1 MRCAQALDTGAYVL
15 GALAPAERAAYERHL
30 AACPECPQEVARL
43 AVLPGLLG
51 RLEGPVAEAIA
62 RDGRTAEI
70 LPKAPDVL
78 LPRTLEAL
86 DKRRNAQRRRRRWQ
100 VFAGV
105 LVAGCLAVAA
115 GLAMETLD
123 DKTNGVPPGAQA
135 SESVQPGPP
144 MAMMRALIPD
154 VPVGAAV
161 ALTPLIDGTQ
171 VYMHCWYHAVKP
183 TSDKWT
189 LRLIV
194 VSRDGKEQEEVTRW
208 TASDGDDVVM
218 REFAKMPANEIGRVE
233 VHLENTPAL
242 VYSLS

>member
-30 AACPECPQEVARL
+30 ANCPECRQEVARL

-51 RLEGPVAEAIA
+51 RLETPVAEAIA
-62 RDGRTAEI
+62 RDGRTAEV
-70 LPKAPDVL
+70 LPKAPEVL

-105 LVAGCLAVAA
+105 LVAGCLAVGVGAS
-115 GLAMETLD
+115 MEWLD
-123 DKTNGVPPGAQA
+123 DKAGV
-135 SESVQPGPP
+135 VQPGASASVQSGPTLAT
-144 MAMMRALIPD
+144 MKALIPD

-161 ALTPLIDGTQ
+161 ALTPMNDGTQ

-183 TSDKWT
+183 TTEKWT
-189 LRLIV
+189 LRLMV
-194 VSRDGKEQEEVTRW
+194 VGKDGKEEEVTRW

-218 REFAKMPANEIGRVE
+218 REFAKTPVNGIDRLE
-233 VHLENTPAL
+233 VRFDTIPAL
-242 VYSLS
+242 VYSPA